1 MEMKAGWQAKSLA
14 GNDRGMIYVIKEDRG
29 EYVFLLADNGKQL
42 RKNKKHV
49 QVIKRTKD
57 DAMLSHRREFEVCPK
72 QM

>member
-29 EYVFLLADNGKQL
+29 EYVFLLAENGKQL

-49 QVIKRTKD
+49 QVIKTTKD